1 MSCTQTLAWCVCPP
15 WKRLLPSLPRDAAVK
30 LLQPTARPA
39 ARTLAAPHQI
49 NTATVN
55 AGLWAAGACVCVWML
70 LIKEKKSAFFQSSRK
85 QMSSVK
91 KCNSSLISSEC
102 CKSASVMEEDG
113 GGYFCVI
120 PVYLWH
126 MKTWHNKC
134 TSFMVHPHSFLS
146 LSDFMRGFI
155 LVCLLRTQ
163 LLQACFV
170 SAVFFRRW
178 PREDSLGTSGGGDA
192 EDDTHLL
199 REKPPAAHQET
210 RSQPGRLERK
220 ISGGRWHRRASE
232 TIKVVKIIL
241 KRGSYLQTQ
250 THIKPLPGES
260 TSVSFGC

>member
-1 MSCTQTLAWCVCPP
+1 MHLN
-15 WKRLLPSLPRDAAVK
+15 PRA
-30 LLQPTARPA
+30 
-39 ARTLAAPHQI
+39 
-49 NTATVN
+49 
-55 AGLWAAGACVCVWML
+55 ACVRRQSVSSPPCRETQRLNFYSRRHVHRPHPGSASPDQYGNCKRGFMSRRCMCVDAL
-70 LIKEKKSAFFQSSRK
+70 VKEEKKSAFFQTSRK

-113 GGYFCVI
+113 GGGYFCVI

-134 TSFMVHPHSFLS
+134 TSFMVHPDSFLS
-146 LSDFMRGFI
+146 LSEFMRGFI
-155 LVCLLRTQ
+155 LVCLLRTK

-178 PREDSLGTSGGGDA
+178 PRKDSLGASGGGDA

-210 RSQPGRLERK
+210 R
-220 ISGGRWHRRASE
+220 
-232 TIKVVKIIL
+232 
-241 KRGSYLQTQ
+241 
-250 THIKPLPGES
+250 
-260 TSVSFGC
+260 